1 MHHRSTQ
8 GRRAP
13 IRLRRNS
20 RGRHPKGRPDVRPVP
35 LQEGIRRSAAA
46 VRRRA
51 RQRPERARIPR
62 VRGGGAGVH
71 DGSPRPGPD
80 PPLKLG
86 ALLEA
91 TKIAVPEG
99 AAAIDI
105 RQIAYDSRKAKEGA
119 LFVAIPGFHRDGH
132 GFAKDAVGRGAVAVL
147 AEHAIDVGVPVVV
160 VPEARAALADIAAEF
175 FDHPTRKLKL
185 AAVTGTDGK
194 TTTVHLVSDVLEASG
209 AKTGFSTTVDFKVAD
224 HEWKNDTRQ
233 STQEAVEVQE
243 FFAELLV
250 AGGTWEYLE
259 AKGELFAML
268 AGSTDKGIPKTA
280 VLNGDD
286 RHWRYLADRAEG
298 AKVVT
303 YGIEALCDVQGA
315 ILASDAAGSRMR
327 ITASGQSVELRLPLV
342 GRFNVHNALAA
353 AAAGLAAGATLQQA
367 RDALSRARAVRGRME
382 RVESGQPFS
391 VIVDYAHT
399 PESFDKVLG
408 LLRPLT
414 KGKLI
419 AVFGSA
425 GERDRAKRPAL
436 AEVAAKHADFFV
448 ITQEDPRLEEPAKIL
463 EEIEQGAI
471 GAGKRKGTDYVVID
485 DRREAVSEAI
495 RRAAPEDTVLLA
507 GKGHEESII
516 VGEEK
521 RPYDE
526 ATAARDALKAL
537 GFGT

>member
-1 MHHRSTQ
+1 M
-8 GRRAP
+8 
-13 IRLRRNS
+13 
-20 RGRHPKGRPDVRPVP
+20 
-35 LQEGIRRSAAA
+35 
-46 VRRRA
+46 
-51 RQRPERARIPR
+51 
-62 VRGGGAGVH
+62 
-71 DGSPRPGPD
+71 
-80 PPLKLG
+80 KLG
-86 ALLEA
+86 ALLDA

-105 RQIAYDSRKAKEGA
+105 RQIAYDSRKVKEGA
-119 LFVAIPGFHRDGH
+119 LFVTVPGFHRDGH
-132 GFAKDAVGRGAVAVL
+132 AFVKDAVDRGAVAVI
-147 AEHAIDVGVPVVV
+147 AEHAVNVRVPVAV
-160 VPEARAALADIAAEF
+160 VPDARAALADVAAEF

-224 HEWKNDTRQ
+224 HEWKNETRQ

-250 AGGTWEYLE
+250 AGGTWGVLEATSHALALRKLRGTEIDIAVFTNLSPEHLDFHGTLQKYLE

-268 AGSTDKGIPKTA
+268 AKSADKGIPKTA

-286 RHWRYLADRAEG
+286 KHWRYLADQAEG

-303 YGIEALCDVQGA
+303 YGIEALCDVQGTV
-315 ILASDAAGSRMR
+315 LASDAAGSRMR
-327 ITASGQSVELRLPLV
+327 IAAAGQSVELTLPLV

-353 AAAGLAAGATLQQA
+353 AAASLAAGATLQHA

-399 PESFDKVLG
+399 PESLDKVLG

-436 AEVAAKHADFFV
+436 AEVAAKYADLFV
-448 ITQEDPRLEEPAKIL
+448 ITQEDPRLEEPSKIL

-471 GAGKRKGTDYVVID
+471 AAGKQKGTDYLVIG
-485 DRREAVSEAI
+485 DRREAVAEAI

-526 ATAARDALKAL
+526 ATAAREALKTR
-537 GFGT
+537 GFGA

>member
-1 MHHRSTQ
+1 M
-8 GRRAP
+8 
-13 IRLRRNS
+13 
-20 RGRHPKGRPDVRPVP
+20 
-35 LQEGIRRSAAA
+35 
-46 VRRRA
+46 
-51 RQRPERARIPR
+51 
-62 VRGGGAGVH
+62 
-71 DGSPRPGPD
+71 
-80 PPLKLG
+80 KLG

-99 AAAIDI
+99 TGATDI
-105 RQIAYDSRKAKEGA
+105 RQIAYDSRIAKEGA
-119 LFVAIPGFHRDGH
+119 LFFAIPGFHRDGH
-132 GFAKDAVGRGAVAVL
+132 LFAKDAVERGAVAVV
-147 AEHAIDVGVPVVV
+147 AEHPTDVRVPVVL
-160 VPEARAALADIAAEF
+160 VPDARAALADVAAEF
-175 FDHPTRKLKL
+175 FDHPSRKLKL

-194 TTTVHLVSDVLEASG
+194 TTTVHLISDVLEESG
-209 AKTGFSTTVDFKVAD
+209 AKTGFATTVDFKVAD
-224 HEWKNDTRQ
+224 HEWKNETRQ

-250 AGGTWEYLE
+250 AGGTWGVLEATSHALALHKLRGTEVDIAVFTNLSPEHLDFHGTLQKYLE
-259 AKGELFAML
+259 AKSDLFAML
-268 AGSTDKGIPKTA
+268 ATSTDKGIPKTA

-286 RHWRYLADRAEG
+286 KHWRYLADRAEG

-315 ILASDAAGSRMR
+315 VLASDASGSRMR
-327 ITASGQSVELRLPLV
+327 ITASGQSVELTLPLV

-353 AAAGLAAGATLQQA
+353 ATAGLAAGATLQHA

-399 PESFDKVLG
+399 PESLDKVLA

-436 AEVAAKHADFFV
+436 AEIAAKYADLFV
-448 ITQEDPRLEEPAKIL
+448 ITQEDPRLEDPAKIL
-463 EEIEQGAI
+463 EEIEKGAI
-471 GAGKRKGTDYVVID
+471 GAGKRKGSDYLVID
-485 DRREAVSEAI
+485 DRREAVAEAI
-495 RRAAPEDTVLLA
+495 RRAAPDDTVVLA

-526 ATAARDALKAL
+526 ATAAREALKAI
-537 GFGT
+537 GFGI